1 MSGRIKTRYFD
12 AERPR
17 VEVIPMI
24 DIMMFLL
31 VFFVVISLNMIAGTG
46 VEMVLPGSK
55 TTQQIKSATVTVGVA
70 KDGRFVINGETV
82 SQDAV
87 TQKLVEL
94 KKDQKISVIIAGDK
108 DVPLQTLI
116 NVMDSVRGAGI
127 NSVGI
132 AATAEKQ
139 TAASK

>member
-1 MSGRIKTRYFD
+1 MARRSRNSYLE

-31 VFFVVISLNMIAGTG
+31 IFFVVISLKMIAGTG
-46 VEMVLPGSK
+46 VDMNLPGSK
-55 TTQQIKSATVTVGVA
+55 TTETIKESTITVGVK
-70 KDGRFVINGETV
+70 KDNQFIVDGKTISGESLT
-82 SQDAV
+82 SQ
-87 TQKLVEL
+87 LIEL
-94 KKDQKISVIIAGDK
+94 KKNRKISVIIAGDK
-108 DVPLQTLI
+108 DVQLETLI

-132 AATAEKQ
+132 AAI
-139 TAASK
+139 AAGN

>member
-1 MSGRIKTRYFD
+1 MFRRDRNSYFA

-31 VFFVVISLNMIAGTG
+31 VFFVVLSINMIAGTG
-46 VEMVLPGSK
+46 LDMNLPGSK
-55 TTQQIKSATVTVGVA
+55 MTQDIEESTITVGVK
-70 KDGRFVINGETV
+70 KDNQFIVDGEAISGESLT
-82 SQDAV
+82 S
-87 TQKLVEL
+87 KLLEL
-94 KKDQKISVIIAGDK
+94 KKNRKVAVIIAGDK
-108 DVPLQTLI
+108 DVQLETLI

-132 AATAEKQ
+132 AAI
-139 TAASK
+139 AASQ

>member
-1 MSGRIKTRYFD
+1 MARRSRNSYLE

-31 VFFVVISLNMIAGTG
+31 IFFVVISLKMIAGTG
-46 VEMVLPGSK
+46 VDMNLPGSK
-55 TTQQIKSATVTVGVA
+55 TTETIKESTITVGVK
-70 KDGRFVINGETV
+70 KDNQFIVDGKTISGESLT
-82 SQDAV
+82 SQ
-87 TQKLVEL
+87 LMEL
-94 KKDQKISVIIAGDK
+94 KKNRKVSVIIAGDK
-108 DVPLQTLI
+108 DVQLETLI

-132 AATAEKQ
+132 AAI
-139 TAASK
+139 AAGN

>member
-1 MSGRIKTRYFD
+1 MFRRDRNSYFA

-31 VFFVVISLNMIAGTG
+31 VFFVVLSINMIAGTG
-46 VEMVLPGSK
+46 LDMNLPGSK
-55 TTQQIKSATVTVGVA
+55 TTQDIEESTITVGVK
-70 KDGRFVINGETV
+70 KDNQFIVDGEAISGESLT
-82 SQDAV
+82 S
-87 TQKLVEL
+87 KLLEL
-94 KKDQKISVIIAGDK
+94 KKNRTVAVIIAGDK
-108 DVPLQTLI
+108 DVQLETLI

-132 AATAEKQ
+132 AAI
-139 TAASK
+139 AASQ

>member
-1 MSGRIKTRYFD
+1 MSGRVRSRYFD
-12 AERPR
+12 ADRPR

-46 VEMVLPGSK
+46 VDMVLPGSK
-55 TTQQIKSATVTVGVA
+55 TTKEISSTTVTVGVT
-70 KDGRFVINGETV
+70 KDNKIVIDGETI
-82 SQDAV
+82 SQDAL
-87 TQKLVEL
+87 TAKLTEL
-94 KKDQKISVIIAGDK
+94 KKDQKISIIIAGDK
-108 DVPLQTLI
+108 DVALQTLI

-132 AATAEKQ
+132 AATAER
-139 TAASK
+139 AAAGK

>member
-1 MSGRIKTRYFD
+1 MFRRDRNSYFA

-31 VFFVVISLNMIAGTG
+31 VFFVVLSINMIAGTG
-46 VEMVLPGSK
+46 LDMNLPGSK
-55 TTQQIKSATVTVGVA
+55 KTQDLEESTITVGVK
-70 KDGRFVINGETV
+70 KDNQFIVDGETI
-82 SQDAV
+82 SGESL
-87 TQKLVEL
+87 TSKLLEL
-94 KKDQKISVIIAGDK
+94 KKNRKVAVIIAGDK
-108 DVPLQTLI
+108 DVQLETLI

-132 AATAEKQ
+132 AAI
-139 TAASK
+139 AASQ